1 MELLE
6 IISLNWPAAIC
17 LLVGFILVTIELFT
31 PGFGVPGISG
41 LALLLIGVVVASDS
55 LLEGILLTII
65 IVLML
70 CLLFTIAVR
79 SASKGALAKTP
90 LVLKTSPDKEDGFT
104 SGEDMAYFLGHEG
117 VAATMLRPV
126 GTADFDGVKLE
137 VLAEG
142 EFIEAGKP
150 VRVVRV
156 EGRKIVVRQ
165 IENRS
170 EQGEL

>member
-6 IISLNWPAAIC
+6 IVSLNWPAAIC
-17 LLVGFILVTIELFT
+17 LIVGFVLVTIEMFT
-31 PGFGVPGISG
+31 PGFGVPGIGG
-41 LALLLIGVVVASDS
+41 LALLLIGVIVAADS

-65 IVLML
+65 IVLVL

-79 SASKGALAKTP
+79 SASKGALARSP
-90 LVLKTSPDKEDGFT
+90 LVLKASTDKEDGFT

-117 VAATMLRPV
+117 VVTTMLRPV
-126 GTADFDGVKLE
+126 GTADFEGVKLD

-142 EFIEAGKP
+142 EFIDVGAHVK
-150 VRVVRV
+150 VVRV

-165 IENRS
+165 I
-170 EQGEL
+170 